1 MAKTADRKEILLELQ
16 GVCKYFP
23 VKKGFFQRTVGSVKA
38 VDDITLTVEK
48 GTTLGIVGESGCG
61 KTTLGRTIIRLN
73 KPTKGTIKLR
83 MNGKMVDLATRPKRD
98 LEVIKKMQIVFQD
111 PYASLNPS
119 KNIFSAFDEPLK
131 IQGIKSR
138 EERLAIATKM
148 METVN
153 LQPEYLFRYPH
164 EFSGGQRQR
173 ICIAKALALDPELIV
188 CDEAVSALDVSIP
201 AAAIAQRSVKLRNP
215 SWFPLP
221 MTALIWLPAIINWH
235 DTFEGLRLGAPCPL
249 CDNGGIIAIP

>member
-1 MAKTADRKEILLELQ
+1 MAKTSERKEILLELQ

-23 VKKGFFQRTVGSVKA
+23 VKKGLFKRTVGSVKA

-73 KPTKGTIKLR
+73 KPTKGSVKLR

-119 KNIFSAFDEPLK
+119 KNIFS
-131 IQGIKSR
+131 G
-138 EERLAIATKM
+138 
-148 METVN
+148 
-153 LQPEYLFRYPH
+153 
-164 EFSGGQRQR
+164 
-173 ICIAKALALDPELIV
+173 
-188 CDEAVSALDVSIP
+188 
-201 AAAIAQRSVKLRNP
+201 
-215 SWFPLP
+215 
-221 MTALIWLPAIINWH
+221 
-235 DTFEGLRLGAPCPL
+235 
-249 CDNGGIIAIP
+249 